1 MPLTNMQTIVPVQL
15 DKVYNAREY
24 SLENERRPL
33 TSCQIALNAQDNI
46 ITTGCFINDENF
58 SINIA
63 QQAWDMLFKQYPFLT
78 SRIRFDENE
87 KWQFFE
93 PQNYKYELPKTFT
106 DINSYE
112 QLDLILNKTDCSDEK
127 LCYLNIFRL
136 QVKEVPFKYMML
148 FQLPHSM
155 SDGSSVTFL
164 LQKFN
169 KYYNTIKSGQTVKL
183 DYVQQAPFTALSAVP
198 YDVNMKPAES
208 KLKPPMITQVKGFQN
223 QSNCR
228 QYQKYHVR
236 FQKRSEFQF
245 KKFKNATVTHSMY
258 GTQLIMQCAYLYYSK
273 QVEQNQPINQ
283 FIMDLIRDYEFYN
296 TWGRYT
302 ELDFSNVLGLSIFT
316 YPMVVQINFNSS
328 VNDIITQIKAQVTR
342 LEQLD
347 VRSHFT
353 SLVSLDK
360 IFVKDIS
367 FRYPMSTYAANLGKF
382 ENESP
387 ICAFSLASVSLVD
400 NMNPAPCNFSALSS
414 NDYIV
419 FNQQHND
426 GFSREDYDN
435 FFELFKVIQNKVSQ
449 MDPAE
454 FKIQD
459 AIQLLEQTFG
469 KK

>member
-1 MPLTNMQTIVPVQL
+1 MQTIIPVQL
-15 DKVYNAREY
+15 DKVYNTSDYR
-24 SLENERRPL
+24 LENDRRPL

-46 ITTGCFINDENF
+46 ITTGCYIQDENF
-58 SINIA
+58 NIGIA
-63 QQAWDMLFKQYPFLT
+63 QQAWNVIFEQYPFLT
-78 SRIRFDENE
+78 SKIVINENE
-87 KWQFFE
+87 KWQFLE
-93 PQNYKYELPKTFT
+93 PQVGVKYELPQTLKN
-106 DINSYE
+106 INNYSD
-112 QLDLILNKTDCSDEK
+112 LDTILNKTYVSDTK
-127 LCYLNIFRL
+127 LCNLDLYTLSIEQL
-136 QVKEVPFKYMML
+136 PFKFLMI

-169 KYYNTIKSGQTVKL
+169 KYYKIIKSGSTVSL
-183 DYVQQAPFTALSAVP
+183 DYIQKGPFTALSAVP
-198 YDVNMKPAES
+198 YDVNLQPTES
-208 KLKPPMITQVKGFQN
+208 KLKPPMITQVKGFQDS
-223 QSNCR
+223 SNTR

-245 KKFKNATVTHSMY
+245 KKFKNTTVTHSMY
-258 GTQLIMQCAYLYYSK
+258 ATQLIMQCAFLYYSK
-273 QVEQNQPINQ
+273 QVELNQPINQ
-283 FIMDLIRDYEFYN
+283 FLMDLIRDYDFYN
-296 TWGRYT
+296 KWGRYT
-302 ELDFSNVLGLSIFT
+302 ELNYENVLGLSIFT
-316 YPMVVQINFNSS
+316 YPFTVSINYNSS
-328 VNDIITQIKAQVTR
+328 VSDIINQIQSAVNR
-342 LEQLD
+342 IEQFD
-347 VRSHFT
+347 VRSHFAF
-353 SLVSLDK
+353 LLSLDK

-426 GFSREDYDN
+426 GFSSEDYDK

-469 KK
+469 QK